1 MLGGLGFELS
11 SGGQEGN
18 EGYMDEGD
26 VVAPQIGAH
35 LSGGL
40 EEGLGL
46 DVTDG
51 ATDLGDDDVG
61 EVAVVIGLGLSAH
74 DSLDLVGDVRDDL
87 DSVAEVLPSP
97 FLCDDGGVDLS
108 GGGVGLAGEV
118 HVEKSL
124 VVPDVEIGLR
134 AVVSDEDLAVLEGV
148 HRAGIDVDVGVQL
161 LHDNADAAGP

>member
-1 MLGGLGFELS
+1 MR
-11 SGGQEGN
+11 
-18 EGYMDEGD
+18 DTWTK
-26 VVAPQIGAH
+26 AH

-46 DVTDG
+46 DVADG
-51 ATDLGDDDVG
+51 ATDLGDDDIG

-97 FLCDDGGVDLS
+97 LLCDNGGVDLS
-108 GGGVGLAGEV
+108 GGGVGLAGEA
-118 HVEKSL
+118 HVEESL
-124 VVPDVEIGLR
+124 VVPDVEVRLR

-148 HRAGIDVDVGVQL
+148 HCAGIDVDVGVQL

>member
-1 MLGGLGFELS
+1 M
-11 SGGQEGN
+11 
-18 EGYMDEGD
+18 
-26 VVAPQIGAH
+26 
-35 LSGGL
+35 
-40 EEGLGL
+40 
-46 DVTDG
+46 
-51 ATDLGDDDVG
+51 
-61 EVAVVIGLGLSAH
+61 
-74 DSLDLVGDVRDDL
+74 RDDL

-97 FLCDDGGVDLS
+97 LLCDDGGVDLS

-148 HRAGIDVDVGVQL
+148 HCAGIDVDVGVQL